1 MFCKYCGKKIDKN
14 SKFCEFCGRPVG
26 KSDSK
31 KINLEKDED
40 LVYIDSHDSTEFNDY
55 DFDNVDDFSYEESF
69 NYNQN
74 NKKSNNKLIMSLS
87 CIIAVFAI
95 AFVAFKVDLFDT
107 NDNKPVSSIS
117 SIGSTSENE
126 TFSKEENEDSQNIGN
141 THEYVNN
148 NDSRNE
154 IKQNSNTS
162 NKNQINRTKNLN
174 TINILN
180 SECSSILHDSTNK
193 NYGSTKVL
201 DGDFSTV
208 WSEGVSGYGNGEW
221 IILDFDNI
229 YTVKKIKIVNG
240 LVNKKNG
247 YYNNNRPKS
256 LTLQFSDGSSQKINL
271 EDNNT
276 GYQVVNINAV
286 ETSYVKFV
294 IDSVYYGTKY
304 DDTCIADIEILG
316 Y

>member
-95 AFVAFKVDLFDT
+95 AFIAFKVDLFGS

-117 SIGSTSENE
+117 STGSTSENE

-256 LTLQFSDGSSQKINL
+256 LTLQFSDGSSQNINL
-271 EDNNT
+271 EDDNT
-276 GYQVVNINAV
+276 VYQVVNINKV

-294 IDSVYYGTKY
+294 INSVYYGTKY

>member
-26 KSDSK
+26 QLDSK

-95 AFVAFKVDLFDT
+95 AFVAFKVDLFGT

-117 SIGSTSENE
+117 STGSTSENE
-126 TFSKEENEDSQNIGN
+126 KFSKEENEDSQNIGN

-162 NKNQINRTKNLN
+162 NKNQVNRTKNLN

>member
-40 LVYIDSHDSTEFNDY
+40 IVYIDSHDSTEFNDY

-95 AFVAFKVDLFDT
+95 AFIAFKVDLFGT

-148 NDSRNE
+148 NNSRNE

>member
-95 AFVAFKVDLFDT
+95 AFVAFKVDLFGT

>member
-55 DFDNVDDFSYEESF
+55 DFDNVDDFSYEENF

-87 CIIAVFAI
+87 CIIAVFVI
-95 AFVAFKVDLFDT
+95 AFIAFKVDLFGT
-107 NDNKPVSSIS
+107 NDNKLVSSIS

>member
-55 DFDNVDDFSYEESF
+55 DFDNVDDFSYEENF

-87 CIIAVFAI
+87 CIIAVFVI
-95 AFVAFKVDLFDT
+95 AFIAFKVDLFGT

-276 GYQVVNINAV
+276 GYQVVNINKV

>member
-40 LVYIDSHDSTEFNDY
+40 LVYIDSHDSTEFNNY

-95 AFVAFKVDLFDT
+95 AFVAFKVDLFGT

-117 SIGSTSENE
+117 STGSTSENE

-162 NKNQINRTKNLN
+162 NKNQINITKNLN

>member
-40 LVYIDSHDSTEFNDY
+40 IVYIDSHDSTEFNDY

-95 AFVAFKVDLFDT
+95 VFIAFKVDLFGT

>member
-95 AFVAFKVDLFDT
+95 AFVAFKVDLFGT

-117 SIGSTSENE
+117 STGSTSENE
-126 TFSKEENEDSQNIGN
+126 KFSKEENEDSQNIGN

-256 LTLQFSDGSSQKINL
+256 LTLQFSDGSSQNINL
-271 EDNNT
+271 EDDNT

-294 IDSVYYGTKY
+294 INSVYYGTKY

>member
-55 DFDNVDDFSYEESF
+55 DFDNVDDFSYEENF

-87 CIIAVFAI
+87 CIIAVFVI
-95 AFVAFKVDLFDT
+95 AFIAFKVDLFGT
-107 NDNKPVSSIS
+107 NDNKLVSSIS

-193 NYGSTKVL
+193 NYGSTRVL

-221 IILDFDNI
+221 IRLDFDNI

>member
-14 SKFCEFCGRPVG
+14 SKFCEFSGRPVG

-40 LVYIDSHDSTEFNDY
+40 IVYIDSHDSTEFNDY

-95 AFVAFKVDLFDT
+95 AFVAFKVDLFGT

-117 SIGSTSENE
+117 STGGTSKNE

>member
-95 AFVAFKVDLFDT
+95 AFIAFKVDLFGT

-117 SIGSTSENE
+117 STGGTSKNE

>member
-40 LVYIDSHDSTEFNDY
+40 LVYIDSHDSTEFNNY
-55 DFDNVDDFSYEESF
+55 DFDNVDDFSYEENF

-95 AFVAFKVDLFDT
+95 AFVAFKVDLFGT

-117 SIGSTSENE
+117 STGSTSENE

-162 NKNQINRTKNLN
+162 NKNQINITKNLN

>member
-95 AFVAFKVDLFDT
+95 AFIAFKVNLFGT

>member
-95 AFVAFKVDLFDT
+95 AFVAFKVDLFGT

-117 SIGSTSENE
+117 STGSTSENE

>member
-55 DFDNVDDFSYEESF
+55 DFDNVDDFSYEENF

-95 AFVAFKVDLFDT
+95 AFIAFKVNLFGT
-107 NDNKPVSSIS
+107 NDNKSVSSIS

-294 IDSVYYGTKY
+294 IDYGTKY

>member
-1 MFCKYCGKKIDKN
+1 MFCKHCGKQIDKD
-14 SKFCEFCGRPVG
+14 SKFCEFCGRPIEKYG
-26 KSDSK
+26 SK

-40 LVYIDSHDSTEFNDY
+40 VVYIESHDDTEFNDY
-55 DFDNVDDFSYEESF
+55 DFDNGDDFNYEEKF
-69 NYNQN
+69 KYRGN
-74 NKKSNNKLIMSLS
+74 NKNNNNKLIMILS
-87 CIIAVFAI
+87 CIVAVLAI
-95 AFVAFKVDLFDT
+95 VFITFELDLFST
-107 NDNKPVSSIS
+107 NNKKTEVL
-117 SIGSTSENE
+117 TSRTESEGENGKP
-126 TFSKEENEDSQNIGN
+126 SKEVNDDSQNIEN
-141 THEYVNN
+141 IDRDNEDINN
-148 NDSRNE
+148 NDS
-154 IKQNSNTS
+154 QNLHS
-162 NKNQINRTKNLN
+162 
-174 TINILN
+174 INISN

-193 NYGSTKVL
+193 NYGSTRVL

-221 IILDFDNI
+221 IRLDFDNI

-256 LTLQFSDGSSQKINL
+256 LTLQFSDGSSQNINL
-271 EDNNT
+271 EDDNT
-276 GYQVVNINAV
+276 GYQVVNINKV

-294 IDSVYYGTKY
+294 INSVYYGTKY

>member
-40 LVYIDSHDSTEFNDY
+40 IVYIDSHDSTEFNDY

-95 AFVAFKVDLFDT
+95 AFVAFKVDLFGT

-117 SIGSTSENE
+117 STGDTSKNE
-126 TFSKEENEDSQNIGN
+126 TFSKEENEHRQNIGN

>member
-74 NKKSNNKLIMSLS
+74 NKKSNNKLIISLS

-95 AFVAFKVDLFDT
+95 AFVAFKVDLFGT
-107 NDNKPVSSIS
+107 NNNKPVSSIS
-117 SIGSTSENE
+117 STGSTSENE

>member
-40 LVYIDSHDSTEFNDY
+40 IVYIDSHDSTEFNDY

-95 AFVAFKVDLFDT
+95 AFVAFKVDLFGT

-117 SIGSTSENE
+117 STGGTSKNE
-126 TFSKEENEDSQNIGN
+126 TYSKEEKEDSQNIGN
-141 THEYVNN
+141 TNEYVNN

>member
-95 AFVAFKVDLFDT
+95 AFIAFKVNLFGT
-107 NDNKPVSSIS
+107 NDNKYVSSIS

>member
-55 DFDNVDDFSYEESF
+55 DFDNVDDFSYEENF

-95 AFVAFKVDLFDT
+95 AFIAFKVDLFGA

>member
-55 DFDNVDDFSYEESF
+55 EFDNVDDFSYEENF

-95 AFVAFKVDLFDT
+95 AFIAFKVDLFGT

>member
-40 LVYIDSHDSTEFNDY
+40 IVYIDSHDSTEFNDY

-95 AFVAFKVDLFDT
+95 AFVAFKVDLFGT

-117 SIGSTSENE
+117 STGGTSKNE

>member
-55 DFDNVDDFSYEESF
+55 DFDNVDDFSYEENF

-95 AFVAFKVDLFDT
+95 AFIAFKVNLFGT
-107 NDNKPVSSIS
+107 NDNKSVSSIS

>member
-40 LVYIDSHDSTEFNDY
+40 IVYIDSHDSTEFNDY

-95 AFVAFKVDLFDT
+95 AFVAFKVDLFGT

-117 SIGSTSENE
+117 STGGTSKNE

-276 GYQVVNINAV
+276 GYQVVNINKI

-294 IDSVYYGTKY
+294 INSVYYGTKY

>member
-95 AFVAFKVDLFDT
+95 AFVAFKVDLFGT

-117 SIGSTSENE
+117 STGGTSKNE

>member
-40 LVYIDSHDSTEFNDY
+40 IVYIDSHDSTEFNDY

-95 AFVAFKVDLFDT
+95 AFIAFKVDLFGT

-117 SIGSTSENE
+117 STGGTSKNE

>member
-14 SKFCEFCGRPVG
+14 SKFCEFCGRPIG

-95 AFVAFKVDLFDT
+95 AFIAFKVDLFGT

-162 NKNQINRTKNLN
+162 NKNQINITKNLN

>member
-1 MFCKYCGKKIDKN
+1 MYYC
-14 SKFCEFCGRPVG
+14 C
-26 KSDSK
+26 
-31 KINLEKDED
+31 
-40 LVYIDSHDSTEFNDY
+40 
-55 DFDNVDDFSYEESF
+55 
-69 NYNQN
+69 
-74 NKKSNNKLIMSLS
+74 
-87 CIIAVFAI
+87 FAI
-95 AFVAFKVDLFDT
+95 AFIAFKVDLFGT

>member
-40 LVYIDSHDSTEFNDY
+40 IVYIDSHDSTEFNDY

-95 AFVAFKVDLFDT
+95 AFVAFKVDLFGT

-117 SIGSTSENE
+117 STGSTSENE

>member
-74 NKKSNNKLIMSLS
+74 NKKSNNKLIISLF

-95 AFVAFKVDLFDT
+95 AFVAFKVDLFGT

-117 SIGSTSENE
+117 STGSTSKNE

>member
-40 LVYIDSHDSTEFNDY
+40 IVYIDSHDSTEFNDY

-95 AFVAFKVDLFDT
+95 AFIAFKVNLFGT

>member
-1 MFCKYCGKKIDKN
+1 MFCKHCGKQIDKD
-14 SKFCEFCGRPVG
+14 SKFCEFCGRPIEKYG
-26 KSDSK
+26 SK

-40 LVYIDSHDSTEFNDY
+40 VVYIESHDDTEFNDY
-55 DFDNVDDFSYEESF
+55 DFDNGDDFNYEEKF
-69 NYNQN
+69 KYRGN
-74 NKKSNNKLIMSLS
+74 NKNNNNKLIMILS
-87 CIIAVFAI
+87 CIVVVLAIVFI
-95 AFVAFKVDLFDT
+95 TFELDLFST
-107 NDNKPVSSIS
+107 NNKKTEVL
-117 SIGSTSENE
+117 TSRTESEGENE
-126 TFSKEENEDSQNIGN
+126 KPSNEVNDDSQNIEN
-141 THEYVNN
+141 IDRDNEDINN
-148 NDSRNE
+148 NDS
-154 IKQNSNTS
+154 QNLHS
-162 NKNQINRTKNLN
+162 
-174 TINILN
+174 INISN

-193 NYGSTKVL
+193 NYGSTRVL

-221 IILDFDNI
+221 IRLDFDNI

-256 LTLQFSDGSSQKINL
+256 LTLQFSDGSSQNINL
-271 EDNNT
+271 EDDNT
-276 GYQVVNINAV
+276 GYQVVNINKV

-294 IDSVYYGTKY
+294 INSVYYGTKY

>member
-95 AFVAFKVDLFDT
+95 AFIAFKVNLFGT
-107 NDNKPVSSIS
+107 NDNKSVSSIS

>member
-95 AFVAFKVDLFDT
+95 AFIAFKVDLFGT

-117 SIGSTSENE
+117 STGSTSENE
-126 TFSKEENEDSQNIGN
+126 KFSKEENEDSQNIGN

>member
-1 MFCKYCGKKIDKN
+1 MFCKHCGKQIDKD
-14 SKFCEFCGRPVG
+14 SKFCEFCGRPIEKYG
-26 KSDSK
+26 SK

-40 LVYIDSHDSTEFNDY
+40 VVYIESHDDTEFNDY
-55 DFDNVDDFSYEESF
+55 DFDNGDDFNYEEKF
-69 NYNQN
+69 KYRGN
-74 NKKSNNKLIMSLS
+74 NKNNNNKLIMILS
-87 CIIAVFAI
+87 CIVVVLAIVFI
-95 AFVAFKVDLFDT
+95 TFELDLFST
-107 NDNKPVSSIS
+107 NNKKTEVL
-117 SIGSTSENE
+117 TSRTESEGENE
-126 TFSKEENEDSQNIGN
+126 KPSNEVNDDSQNIEN
-141 THEYVNN
+141 IDRDNEDINN
-148 NDSRNE
+148 NDS
-154 IKQNSNTS
+154 QNLHS
-162 NKNQINRTKNLN
+162 
-174 TINILN
+174 INISN

-193 NYGSTKVL
+193 NYGSTRVL

-221 IILDFDNI
+221 IRLDFDNI

-256 LTLQFSDGSSQKINL
+256 LTLQFSDGSSQNINL
-271 EDNNT
+271 EDDNT

-294 IDSVYYGTKY
+294 INSVYYGTKY